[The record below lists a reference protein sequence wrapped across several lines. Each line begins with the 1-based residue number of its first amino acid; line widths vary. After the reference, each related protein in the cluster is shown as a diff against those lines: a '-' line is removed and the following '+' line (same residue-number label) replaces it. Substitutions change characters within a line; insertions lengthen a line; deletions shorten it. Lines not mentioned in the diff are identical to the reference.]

1 MKIKVPSEQQ
11 ILQEALQ
18 VLLANLEPS
27 KVMRFWAACQLGE
40 GDYLKLKQRLFEGE
54 TVASLYEKISAYQDT
69 QQAENN
75 Q

>member
-27 KVMRFWAACQLGE
+27 KVMRVWAACQLGE
-40 GDYLKLKQRLFEGE
+40 GDYLKLKERLFEGE
-54 TVASLYEKISAYQDT
+54 NVASLYEKISAGRDI

-75 Q
+75 E

>member
-1 MKIKVPSEQQ
+1 MKIKVNNEQQ

-40 GDYLKLKQRLFEGE
+40 GDYLKLKEQIFEGE
-54 TVASLYEKISAYQDT
+54 NVSSLYEQITAYQDMR
-69 QQAENN
+69 QENN
-75 Q
+75 DE

>member
-1 MKIKVPSEQQ
+1 MKIKVTNEQQ

-40 GDYLKLKQRLFEGE
+40 GDYLKLKEQIFEGE
-54 TVASLYEKISAYQDT
+54 NVSSLYEQITAYQDIR
-69 QQAENN
+69 QENN
-75 Q
+75 NE

>member
-11 ILQEALQ
+11 ILQEALE

-40 GDYLKLKQRLFEGE
+40 GDYLKLKDQLFEGE
-54 TVASLYEKISAYQDT
+54 NVASLYEKISAYQNI

-75 Q
+75 E

>member
-40 GDYLKLKQRLFEGE
+40 GDYLKLKQRLFEG
-54 TVASLYEKISAYQDT
+54 
-69 QQAENN
+69 
-75 Q
+75 

>member
-1 MKIKVPSEQQ
+1 MKIKVNNEQQ

-40 GDYLKLKQRLFEGE
+40 GDYLKLKEQIFEGE
-54 TVASLYEKISAYQDT
+54 NVSSLYEQITAYQDI
-69 QQAENN
+69 QQENN
-75 Q
+75 NE

>member
-1 MKIKVPSEQQ
+1 MKIKVNNEQQ

-40 GDYLKLKQRLFEGE
+40 GDYLKLKEQIFEGE
-54 TVASLYEKISAYQDT
+54 NVSSLYEQITAYQDIR
-69 QQAENN
+69 QENN
-75 Q
+75 NE

>member
-11 ILQEALQ
+11 ILQKALE

-27 KVMRFWAACQLGE
+27 KVIRFWAACQLGE
-40 GDYLKLKQRLFEGE
+40 GDYLKLKDRLFEE
-54 TVASLYEKISAYQDT
+54 ENVDSLYEKISAYQNI

-75 Q
+75 E

>member
-1 MKIKVPSEQQ
+1 MKIKVTNEQQ

-27 KVMRFWAACQLGE
+27 KVMRFWAACKLGE
-40 GDYLKLKQRLFEGE
+40 GDYLNLKYRLFEGE
-54 TVASLYEKISAYQDT
+54 NVASLYEKISAYRDI

-75 Q
+75 K

>member
-27 KVMRFWAACQLGE
+27 KAMRFWAACQLGE
-40 GDYLKLKQRLFEGE
+40 GNYLKLKAWLFERE
-54 TVASLYEKISAYQDT
+54 NVASLYEKISAFQDI
-69 QQAENN
+69 QQAEDKE
-75 Q
+75 